1 MVSVVSIG
9 EFWSSCEFDLY
20 QSYRPGIFFSVFIS
34 FFFLSHAKSCNIY
47 IVYFVLE
54 SLFFLLLVVESPSP
68 LNPSVYR

>member
-1 MVSVVSIG
+1 MSFGVRVSLTCISHTGPV
-9 EFWSSCEFDLY
+9 Y
-20 QSYRPGIFFSVFIS
+20 FSLFS
-34 FFFLSHAKSCNIY
+34 FLFFFLSHAKSCNIY